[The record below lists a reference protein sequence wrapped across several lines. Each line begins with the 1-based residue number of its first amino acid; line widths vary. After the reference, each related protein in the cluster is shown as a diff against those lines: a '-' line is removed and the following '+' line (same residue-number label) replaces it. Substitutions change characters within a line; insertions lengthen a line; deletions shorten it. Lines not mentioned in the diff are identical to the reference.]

1 MTVQDLFRQAK
12 LAEAI
17 QALGNELRDQP
28 TDVRRRTFLFE
39 LLCFAG
45 DFGRAEKQ
53 LNVLSDSS
61 PEAEIGALLCR
72 SALSA
77 ERKRQLFF
85 EAKQYLTGDPLAN
98 DPRPGTLND
107 EPFQTIEDVDPRIG
121 PRLEI
126 FLAGEYVRVPFA
138 HIGSLNMQQPGQ
150 LRDLLW
156 SSAAVEAGPSLKGQD
171 FGDVLLPVLY
181 PYSWQHARDTVKLGR
196 ETDWLPDPDQ
206 TGDIPFG
213 QKMLLLDGERE
224 IPILEIRSL
233 QFHDAAAAATPA

>member
-12 LAEAI
+12 LNEAI
-17 QALGNELRDQP
+17 QTLGNELRNQP

-45 DFGRAEKQ
+45 DFGRAEKH

-85 EAKQYLTGDPLAN
+85 ESKQYLTADPQAN
-98 DPRPGTLND
+98 DPRPGTLNG

-196 ETDWLPDPDQ
+196 ETDWLPDPGQ

-213 QKMLLLDGERE
+213 QRMLLLDGERE

-233 QFHDAAAAATPA
+233 QFHDAAAAASPA